1 MTRHYPDLGSDV
13 SSEYGISA
21 LVSQTSFGGKTTGG
35 VAKCRLFSQATTKFK
50 CAKKWKINITMR
62 KYCWKFFFWMAT
74 IPSTESKDR
83 TIFCMAIL
91 MLTSPIDITRN
102 ILTRSA
108 LALIFLFSWHNL
120 KLNKENV
127 FRTCNEHNSS
137 FFSSL
142 VLLRIHSWRSKDSLY
157 LLIS

>member
-1 MTRHYPDLGSDV
+1 MLKPNSKKKSTKLAWENSPTFLDATTGFPAKWRLRIERRNSILMTRHYPDLGSDV

-62 KYCWKFFFWMAT
+62 KYCWKCFFWMAT

-83 TIFCMAIL
+83 TIFCIAIL

-108 LALIFLFSWHNL
+108 LA
-120 KLNKENV
+120 
-127 FRTCNEHNSS
+127 
-137 FFSSL
+137 
-142 VLLRIHSWRSKDSLY
+142 
-157 LLIS
+157 